1 MRGGAKKKKKR
12 MESLRLRKTGVK
24 DKHLYGGGGAVSPCR
39 RAVFAACLSP
49 LYLEHQPHQ
58 QEDKTKQKKKKKKL
72 YPPFPVQNQTCSR
85 GTWKEAKMWHSH
97 PYRISRFIIFSLF
110 FSLSWLS
117 WQPPNR
123 LLFSISS
130 SGGARTRWVRE
141 VERHVTVSNTL

>member
-1 MRGGAKKKKKR
+1 MRGGAKKKKKDGEPATEENR
-12 MESLRLRKTGVK
+12 SERQTFIR
-24 DKHLYGGGGAVSPCR
+24 GGGAVSPCR

>member
-1 MRGGAKKKKKR
+1 MRGGAKKKKKDGEPATEENR
-12 MESLRLRKTGVK
+12 SERQTFIR
-24 DKHLYGGGGAVSPCR
+24 GGAVSPCR

-58 QEDKTKQKKKKKKL
+58 QEDKTKQKKL

>member
-1 MRGGAKKKKKR
+1 MRGGAKKKKKDGEPATEENR
-12 MESLRLRKTGVK
+12 SERQTFIR
-24 DKHLYGGGGAVSPCR
+24 GGGGLFPPAGELCLLLVSP
-39 RAVFAACLSP
+39 LSIQSIS
-49 LYLEHQPHQ
+49 HINK
-58 QEDKTKQKKKKKKL
+58 KTKQKKKKKKKL

>member
-1 MRGGAKKKKKR
+1 MNERRSKKKKK
-12 MESLRLRKTGVK
+12 K
-24 DKHLYGGGGAVSPCR
+24 DGEPATEENRSERQTFIRGGAVSPCR

-58 QEDKTKQKKKKKKL
+58 QEDKTKQKKL

>member
-24 DKHLYGGGGAVSPCR
+24 DKHLYGGRGGGGLFPPAGELCLLLVSP
-39 RAVFAACLSP
+39 LSIQSIS
-49 LYLEHQPHQ
+49 HINK
-58 QEDKTKQKKKKKKL
+58 KTKQKKL

>member
-1 MRGGAKKKKKR
+1 MRGGAKKKKKDGEPATEENR
-12 MESLRLRKTGVK
+12 SERQTFIR
-24 DKHLYGGGGAVSPCR
+24 GGGCFPLQASCVC
-39 RAVFAACLSP
+39 CLSLP
-49 LYLEHQPHQ
+49 SLSRASATSTRRQN
-58 QEDKTKQKKKKKKL
+58 KTKEKKKKL

-110 FSLSWLS
+110 FSRSWLS

>member
-1 MRGGAKKKKKR
+1 MRGGTKKKR
-12 MESLRLRKTGVK
+12 KK
-24 DKHLYGGGGAVSPCR
+24 DGEPATEENRSERQTFIRGGAVSPCR

-58 QEDKTKQKKKKKKL
+58 QEDKTKQKKL

>member
-1 MRGGAKKKKKR
+1 MRGGAKKKKR

-24 DKHLYGGGGAVSPCR
+24 DKHLYGGGGCFPLQASCVC
-39 RAVFAACLSP
+39 CLSLP
-49 LYLEHQPHQ
+49 SLSRASATSTRRQN
-58 QEDKTKQKKKKKKL
+58 KTKEKKKKL